1 MVTTTGVVSTF
12 PCVTTTDVS
21 GIARTDQVLAGVGV
35 TATAVTGMTV
45 TALAVG
51 CWSEDTGAGALE
63 GVAAADAFTVVLSFI
78 SFISCSFLFWLLL
91 HMTCDP
97 LRYFQ

>member
-35 TATAVTGMTV
+35 TATPVTGMTV

-51 CWSEDTGAGALE
+51 CLSEDTGAGAL
-63 GVAAADAFTVVLSFI
+63 GVAVADAFTVVLSFI